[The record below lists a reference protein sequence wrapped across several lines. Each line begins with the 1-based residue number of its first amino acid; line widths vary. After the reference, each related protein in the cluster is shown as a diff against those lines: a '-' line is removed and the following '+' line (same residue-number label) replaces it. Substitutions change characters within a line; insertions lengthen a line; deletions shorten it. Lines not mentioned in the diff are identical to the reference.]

1 MSTTPSQPTSAQPSA
16 ETKTYQ
22 EKITQDLIVTAFKA
36 GRESGLR
43 EGFALGE
50 KEGLSRGKKDGHAL
64 GFEEGKA
71 SGFRKGH
78 AWGRLDGK
86 LGIDY

>member
-16 ETKTYQ
+16 KTKTYQ

-50 KEGLSRGKKDGHAL
+50 KEGLGRGKRVSVGGRETGMRWVSWGGRRVDSERAML
-64 GFEEGKA
+64 GEG
-71 SGFRKGH
+71 
-78 AWGRLDGK
+78 
-86 LGIDY
+86 